1 MNTGPVHLHP
11 AVLLDP
17 GRLRRHLSMFHSLYV
32 APSAGIEELLQAH
45 QAVQL
50 HPVALGDGEVPHVH
64 DTRTPDLDPDGHG
77 FW

>member
-1 MNTGPVHLHP
+1 MAARGPVHLHP

-32 APSAGIEELLQAH
+32 APSAGIEELIEAH

-50 HPVALGDGEVPHVH
+50 HPLGHDGEVPHEH
-64 DTRTPDLDPDGHG
+64 DTDPPELDVDGHG